1 MKQRPEYDPKI
12 IGMNLRRLREEKHLT
27 VEQVREYLCLGSVQA
42 IYKYETGVGYPQADT
57 MLALME
63 LYEAGVNEI
72 VKLNSEEHSSSVSI
86 FCAKIRRLFRS
97 AAVAERFVGDYPCA
111 YQSQRQHQDDE
122 QGRNEPIGRDIKG
135 HSPQVVNATV

>member
-1 MKQRPEYDPKI
+1 MKQRTEYDPKV
-12 IGMNLRRLREEKHLT
+12 IGRNLRRLREKKHLT

-72 VKLNSEEHSSSVSI
+72 VRANEEEHGSSSFGIGFVIYRSLRTISSRVSFLTAI
-86 FCAKIRRLFRS
+86 
-97 AAVAERFVGDYPCA
+97 
-111 YQSQRQHQDDE
+111 
-122 QGRNEPIGRDIKG
+122 
-135 HSPQVVNATV
+135 